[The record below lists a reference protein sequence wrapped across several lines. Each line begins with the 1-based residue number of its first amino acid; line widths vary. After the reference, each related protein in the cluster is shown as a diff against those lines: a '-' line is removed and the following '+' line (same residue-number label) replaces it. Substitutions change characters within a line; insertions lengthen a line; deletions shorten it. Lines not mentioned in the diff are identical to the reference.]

1 MELVKPDIGLLF
13 WMTTCFILLLFI
25 MKKYA
30 WGPILKALNEREQ
43 VIQSALEEAEQAQK
57 QISEATSKV
66 EKMLEEGKKEK
77 ENMIK
82 AAQLEL
88 SEYKK
93 EQEEKIGIQIQ
104 SKLEAAKEDI
114 GQQKRAALGELKV
127 AVGTLSIEIAKKILQ
142 KELEN
147 ESQHDTII
155 KQSINELEIK

>member
-25 MKKYA
+25 MRKYA

-43 VIQSALEEAEQAQK
+43 VIQSALEDAEEAQK
-57 QISEATSKV
+57 QISEAASKV

-93 EQEEKIGIQIQ
+93 EQEKKIGIQIQ

-114 GQQKRAALGELKV
+114 GQQKRAALEELKL
-127 AVGTLSIEIAKKILQ
+127 AAGTLSIEIAKKILQ

-147 ESQHDTII
+147 ESQHDTMI
-155 KQSINELEIK
+155 KQSINDLEIK

>member
-43 VIQSALEEAEQAQK
+43 VIQSALEDAEEAQK
-57 QISEATSKV
+57 QISDATSKV
-66 EKMLEEGKKEK
+66 EKILEQGKKEK
-77 ENMIK
+77 DNMIK

-93 EQEEKIGIQIQ
+93 EQEKKIGTQIQ

-114 GQQKRAALGELKV
+114 GQQKRAALDELKL
-127 AVGTLSIEIAKKILQ
+127 AAGTLSIEIAKKILQ

-147 ESQHDTII
+147 ESQHDTMI